1 MASSLGRLST
11 TLASAKGPAC
21 VKTLTLKLSVEIL
34 SAFRRSKNQSHWQPL
49 SGEAIEKTILR
60 ILR

>member
-1 MASSLGRLST
+1 VIVDRRSIEPM
-11 TLASAKGPAC
+11 SAVVPGC